1 MKNFAYQAT
10 EEDVE
15 NVLRKHSLAVANSLG
30 KSFESMANEV
40 FGSLD
45 LDLIEK
51 AALMGD
57 DLDVQ
62 TEYANDEIARQL
74 REAGV
79 LEPLKAP
86 ASDKS
91 TSAAANLPRAV
102 VFAALGHKFE
112 LCRGPGDDAVVQTT
126 WAYEFEDDAVRL
138 AHLVMEAQ
146 VLASYNCGALYRDGQ
161 LVPETVQAIE
171 ATFKQLQRLV
181 ESLDDDPD
189 EPFTSHPAVCE
200 G

>member
-1 MKNFAYQAT
+1 MNNFAYQAT

-15 NVLRKHSLAVANSLG
+15 NVLRKHSLSVANSLG

-74 REAGV
+74 REAGI
-79 LEPLKAP
+79 LEPL
-86 ASDKS
+86 
-91 TSAAANLPRAV
+91 
-102 VFAALGHKFE
+102 
-112 LCRGPGDDAVVQTT
+112 
-126 WAYEFEDDAVRL
+126 
-138 AHLVMEAQ
+138 
-146 VLASYNCGALYRDGQ
+146 
-161 LVPETVQAIE
+161 
-171 ATFKQLQRLV
+171 
-181 ESLDDDPD
+181 
-189 EPFTSHPAVCE
+189 
-200 G
+200 